1 MEQPHLRPVT
11 NEPPTPPPFEPPA
24 ASQRSVSRPRA
35 SKSLPTDRLKFE
47 AQVELLGRF
56 ARLSGHGKRAV
67 TSEEVAQAHGVSPN
81 TASLNNGFYV
91 ESGWL
96 ERTGRGR
103 YVATDALLEYSRR
116 VQFDPSNAA
125 KAAGLLAAPARNSWY
140 WRALEAQ
147 LQHGHL
153 PRPEALVILSS
164 EADAVNDYRPQLE
177 NILEWLRFL
186 CLISTEGDNISLAEI
201 DPTSAARDDN
211 LATDD
216 LAQKDHAEKPDEEK
230 PHLARARSKGDERDV
245 VLALNFELRLTSSD
259 LAALAP
265 DQIRALYDA
274 VGAVAALTRAR

>member
-1 MEQPHLRPVT
+1 
-11 NEPPTPPPFEPPA
+11 
-24 ASQRSVSRPRA
+24 
-35 SKSLPTDRLKFE
+35 
-47 AQVELLGRF
+47 
-56 ARLSGHGKRAV
+56 
-67 TSEEVAQAHGVSPN
+67 
-81 TASLNNGFYV
+81 V

-96 ERTGRGR
+96 EPTGRGR

-125 KAAGLLAAPARNSWY
+125 KAAALLAAPARNSWY
-140 WRALEAQ
+140 WRVLKAQ

-153 PRPEALVILSS
+153 PRTEALVILSS
-164 EADAVNDYRPQLE
+164 EADAMNDYRPQLE
-177 NILEWLRFL
+177 NILEWLQFL
-186 CLISTEGDNISLAEI
+186 CLISTDGDNISLAEI

-216 LAQKDHAEKPDEEK
+216 LAQKDYAEKLDEEK
-230 PHLARARSKGDERDV
+230 PHLARARSKGDEGDV